1 MKAFVITSLSPL
13 LIITLMTSILMT
25 ESLRTENKNGQLS
38 VTMGIFSG
46 RRDPQWVIPANNPS
60 MRNIQ
65 LLLATAKKAGA
76 LHARDEMPA
85 RLGYKG
91 FLVVYDQVERLI
103 LGPKTVPLQEALFAT
118 MPQGAIPNK
127 IVARTLATIKA
138 GTVLPE
144 VKSRGKRHKPPF
156 NPAPWMNDIVRGNN
170 NCYNY
175 ANIKITNTFAQ
186 PGRGSTG
193 IYTAMTAAAVRAAS
207 VNDGLVIAA
216 NGNFPA
222 RTRHVVALVV
232 EDGVDFHWYLRDS
245 DGKWSHKPGTCSVTR
260 TDNSG
265 NLITDPSSASVDM
278 NGYRFVCFMTTDRNT
293 VTIN

>member
-1 MKAFVITSLSPL
+1 
-13 LIITLMTSILMT
+13 
-25 ESLRTENKNGQLS
+25 
-38 VTMGIFSG
+38 MGIFSG

-144 VKSRGKRHKPPF
+144 VKSRGKRHRPPY
-156 NPAPWMNDIVRGNN
+156 NPAPWMNYIVRENN

-186 PGRGSTG
+186 PGRGSGAIYAG
-193 IYTAMTAAAVRAAS
+193 ITQAKILAAARR
-207 VNDGLVIAA
+207 DGLISVA
-216 NGNFPA
+216 NSDTPA
-222 RTRHVVALVV
+222 GPRHVVALVV
-232 EDGVDFHWYLRDS
+232 EDCKYQS
-245 DGKWSHKPGTCSVTR
+245 
-260 TDNSG
+260 
-265 NLITDPSSASVDM
+265 NLPIGSIFQILIILLIDP
-278 NGYRFVCFMTTDRNT
+278 
-293 VTIN
+293 I